1 MTFANR
7 GALFGLRILQ
17 CRDVYFSHA
26 VFFGCEPHRCVLDMG
41 ILDSVYLYSNTAG
54 MKVAV
59 SIPDDVFA
67 EAESLAKDLKASR
80 SEIYSRALGEFLGRH
95 APDRVTEQMN
105 DVISSVA
112 EGTDDFSRRAARRA
126 LRRVEW

>member
-1 MTFANR
+1 M
-7 GALFGLRILQ
+7 
-17 CRDVYFSHA
+17 C
-26 VFFGCEPHRCVLDMG
+26 
-41 ILDSVYLYSNTAG
+41 SNTLG
-54 MKVAV
+54 MKIAV

-67 EAESLAKDLKASR
+67 EAESLAKQLKASR

-105 DVISSVA
+105 QVIASVGEEA
-112 EGTDDFSRRAARRA
+112 DPFAQRAARRV